1 MRVAHQCF
9 RRIRIIDYGWSEAG
23 VRGARA
29 GDLAVGLDNEP
40 AARTQVR
47 FYLYLK
53 YTHTHI
59 NFVPRI
65 ASSHTIKY

>member
-1 MRVAHQCF
+1 M
-9 RRIRIIDYGWSEAG
+9 
-23 VRGARA
+23 RGARA

-53 YTHTHI
+53 YTRT
-59 NFVPRI
+59 
-65 ASSHTIKY
+65 HTIRSLFHELPPPTQLSIRAVLSKD